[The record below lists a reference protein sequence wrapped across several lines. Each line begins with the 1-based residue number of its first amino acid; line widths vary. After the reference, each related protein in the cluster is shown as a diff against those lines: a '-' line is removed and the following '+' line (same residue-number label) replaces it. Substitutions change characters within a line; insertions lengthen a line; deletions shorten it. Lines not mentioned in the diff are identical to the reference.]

1 MNNQKLENTTL
12 KLEEIRMKSF
22 NVEFKKDNLIKFKK
36 LNPDAVLPVKAD
48 KGSACYDLCSIE
60 DIIIDKHSRALVHT
74 GLAWQPCNN
83 NIELQ
88 VRPRSGL
95 ALKHG
100 ITVLN
105 SPGTVDASYRGEICV
120 ILINL
125 SDTPYVISKGDRIA
139 QAKID
144 IVPQMILIE
153 SDEINTTKRGTGGF
167 GHSGK

>member
-1 MNNQKLENTTL
+1 ME
-12 KLEEIRMKSF
+12 LEEIRMKSF
-22 NVEFKKDNLIKFKK
+22 NVEFKNNNIIKFKK
-36 LNPDAVLPVKAD
+36 LSPDAFLPYKAD
-48 KGSACYDLCSIE
+48 DGSACYDLCSIE
-60 DIIIDKHSRALVHT
+60 DITIDKYSRALVHT

-88 VRPRSGL
+88 IRPRSGL

-125 SDTPYVISKGDRIA
+125 SETPYTISKGDRIA
-139 QAKID
+139 QAKFD
-144 IVPQMILIE
+144 IVPNMTIIE
-153 SDEINTTKRGTGGF
+153 NDDLDMTIRGDGGF